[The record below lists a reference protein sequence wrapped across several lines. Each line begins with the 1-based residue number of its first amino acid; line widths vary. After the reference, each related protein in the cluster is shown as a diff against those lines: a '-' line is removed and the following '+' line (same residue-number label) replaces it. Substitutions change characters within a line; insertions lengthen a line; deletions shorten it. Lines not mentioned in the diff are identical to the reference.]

1 MNPPGNDLLL
11 TAGKVLTL
19 LMQAVFVIGAAAV
32 AFAFV
37 GVALFAD
44 TINAEMR
51 TEFGPAITDLPT
63 AAVLGLLALAAIV
76 VGALFVFFG
85 KLRGIIA
92 SVAEGDPF
100 VPENADRLTAMAW
113 LMLGTYLLTAV
124 MALVSALVTDWA
136 SQFEDVHFT
145 ATFGFDFTSLLL
157 IIVLFILARVFRH
170 GAAMR
175 ADLEGTV

>member
-1 MNPPGNDLLL
+1 MNAPANDLLL
-11 TAGKVLTL
+11 LAGKVLTV
-19 LMQAVFVIGAAAV
+19 LMQAVFAIGAAAV
-32 AFAFV
+32 AFAFF

-44 TINAEMR
+44 TINDEMR
-51 TEFGPAITDLPT
+51 AEFGAAITDLPT
-63 AAVLGLLALAAIV
+63 AAVLALLALAAIV

-113 LMLGTYLLTAV
+113 LMLGTYLLTSV
-124 MALVSALVTDWA
+124 MTLVAALVVDWA
-136 SQFEDVHFT
+136 SQFEDVHLS
-145 ATFGFDFTSLLL
+145 ATLSFDFTSLLL
-157 IIVLFILARVFRH
+157 IVVLFILARVFRQ

>member
-1 MNPPGNDLLL
+1 MNSPGNDLLL

-19 LMQAVFVIGAAAV
+19 LMQAIFVVGAAAV
-32 AFAFV
+32 AFV

-44 TINAEMR
+44 SINAEMR

-63 AAVLGLLALAAIV
+63 AAVLALLALAAIV

-100 VPENADRLTAMAW
+100 VPENADRLTAIAW
-113 LMLGTYLLTAV
+113 LMLATYLLAAV
-124 MALVSALVTDWA
+124 MALVSALVIDWA

-145 ATFGFDFTSLLL
+145 ATFGFDFTSILL

-175 ADLEGTV
+175 EDLEGTV